1 MIKKDKFFIT
11 TSIVYTSALPHI
23 GNVYE
28 MILADAIAR
37 FKKME
42 GYSVFFQ
49 TGTDEHGQKIE
60 NKALMNKMSNQEYVD
75 FISYEIK
82 QVYKSVNIE
91 YDYFIRTTN
100 EKHKQYVQKFIDQL
114 FQQKDIYLG
123 VYQGWYS
130 IAEESYISEKDLID
144 KKLPSGETPIWM
156 QEEVYFFKLSKYQ
169 SLLLKYLKEHPDFI
183 KPLVRRKEIL
193 NLLKE
198 PLADLSISRTSFK
211 WGIPLPFDN
220 THITYVWF
228 DALSNYITSLLDYP
242 EKDCS
247 KIWYDHKNLVK
258 YWPPDL
264 QIIGKDIVRFH
275 LIYYLSFLFA
285 LKLPLPKQFL
295 IHPWILFNDRKMSK
309 STQNVVYV
317 DDLKKIFPI
326 DAIRYFVLHEIPYV
340 SDGCL
345 TYDLMFERY
354 NTDLINTVGNLLS
367 RSLGMLKK
375 YCDNKIFKVNNFEDE
390 LGLQLS
396 NLAISTLPKIRLCMK
411 DFKVSEAIEN
421 IMNLARHGNKYIDL
435 MKPWELFKS
444 NCPQDIN
451 KLNYFLYNTIENIR
465 FIGILLQ
472 PFLPTT
478 AQCILDQIQSEE
490 NTFESLKVFGIT
502 KNKILFGKKDKLF
515 QRFEKEKLK
524 IFFN

>member
-1 MIKKDKFFIT
+1 MSQKDKFFIT

-28 MILADAIAR
+28 MILADAISR

-60 NKALMNKMSNQEYVD
+60 NKAVQNKMSTQEYVNY
-75 FISYEIK
+75 ISNEIK
-82 QVYKSVNIE
+82 RIYVSVNIQ
-91 YDYFIRTTN
+91 YDYFIRTTD
-100 EKHKQYVQKFIDQL
+100 EKHKKYVQKFIDQL
-114 FQQKDIYLG
+114 FKQKDIYLG

-130 IAEESYISEKDLID
+130 IAEESYISDKDLID

-156 QEEVYFFKLSKYQ
+156 KEEVYFFKLSKYQ
-169 SLLLKYLKEHPDFI
+169 SIVLEYLKDHPDLI
-183 KPLVRRKEIL
+183 KPFARRKEIL

-211 WGIPLPFDN
+211 WGIPFPFDSS
-220 THITYVWF
+220 HITYVWF
-228 DALSNYITSLLDYP
+228 DALSNYITSLLEEP
-242 EKDCS
+242 S
-247 KIWYDHKNLVK
+247 KNDSQLWYDHLNLVK

-295 IHPWILFNDRKMSK
+295 IHPWVLFNDRKMSK
-309 STQNVVYV
+309 STQNVIYV
-317 DDLKKIFPI
+317 DDLNKIFPI

-354 NTDLINTVGNLLS
+354 NTDLINTIGNLLS
-367 RSLGMLKK
+367 RSLGMLQK
-375 YCDNKIFKVNNFEDE
+375 YCDNQVIKVNNFEDE
-390 LGLQLS
+390 LGLKLS
-396 NLAISTLPKIRLCMK
+396 NFAISVLPNIRLCMK
-411 DFKVSEAIEN
+411 DFKISEAIEH
-421 IMNLARHGNKYIDL
+421 IMNLARYGNKYIDL
-435 MKPWELFKS
+435 MRPWELFKN
-444 NCPQDIN
+444 NCSQNMN
-451 KLNYFLYNTIENIR
+451 KLNYCLYNTIEILR
-465 FIGILLQ
+465 FIGVLLQ

-478 AQCILDQIQSEE
+478 AKYILDQIRSEK
-490 NTFESLKVFGIT
+490 NTFESLTFFGIT
-502 KNKILFGKKDKLF
+502 ESKNVFPRKDKVF
-515 QRFEKEKLK
+515 QRLEKENLK

>member
-1 MIKKDKFFIT
+1 MMKKDKFFIT

-123 VYQGWYS
+123 IYQGWYS
-130 IAEESYISEKDLID
+130 ISEESYVSEKDLID

-169 SLLLKYLKEHPDFI
+169 PLLLQYLKENPDLI
-183 KPLVRRKEIL
+183 KPLARRKEIL

-220 THITYVWF
+220 DHITYVWF
-228 DALSNYITSLLDYP
+228 DALSNYITSLLDDP
-242 EKDCS
+242 GKDYS
-247 KIWYDHKNLVK
+247 KNWYDHKNLVK

-326 DAIRYFVLHEIPYV
+326 DAIRYFVLHEIPYA

-375 YCDNKIFKVNNFEDE
+375 YRDNKIVKVNNFEDE

-396 NLAISTLPKIRLCMK
+396 NLAISTLPKIRSCMK

-421 IMNLARHGNKYIDL
+421 IMHLARYGNKYIDL

-451 KLNYFLYNTIENIR
+451 KLNYFLYNAIENLR

-502 KNKILFGKKDKLF
+502 KNKILVGQKDKLF